1 MNGCLYEEVKS
12 WPLDCNAKH
21 TNTLAEKR
29 QLDLAGRLDLRD
41 KPRAILL
48 SCAKHLTLHADM
60 GGMQGTD
67 RNKQTQDR
75 IVRASRPMRFY
86 SMPSATG
93 GIARLVA
100 ARLRA
105 AGIQLAPL
113 LSRAG
118 LTVEQ
123 IDDASVRLPVQSQIR
138 LLELASEAL
147 HDDFLGF
154 HLAQDYDLR
163 EIGLFYYVLAS
174 SDILADALHRAER
187 YSGIT
192 NEGISLQARIGKE
205 TVIALSY
212 IDIDRRSDR
221 HQIEFWLISLVR
233 LCRQLTN
240 RRLVPSRVR
249 VAHRRNKTP
258 PDFRSYLGC
267 DIEFGSNVDE
277 VVFPAAVKLMPIVS
291 ADPYLNQLLLKYCEE
306 ALAHRPAKG
315 ATLRSS
321 VENAITPL
329 LPHGKANAGEVARQL
344 GMSHRT
350 LARRLAAEKLT
361 FSEIQT
367 ELKTDLA
374 RRYLRDGDLP
384 ISQIAW
390 LLGYREVSAFTHAFK
405 RWTGTAP
412 RQSRAQGKFVSAGKR
427 ARTAG
432 PGAQARPRR

>member
-1 MNGCLYEEVKS
+1 VL
-12 WPLDCNAKH
+12 
-21 TNTLAEKR
+21 
-29 QLDLAGRLDLRD
+29 
-41 KPRAILL
+41 AILL
-48 SCAKHLTLHADM
+48 SCAKHLTFHADM
-60 GGMQGTD
+60 GAACNERIATS
-67 RNKQTQDR
+67 KTQDR
-75 IVRASRPMRFY
+75 IVRASKPMRFH

-93 GIARLVA
+93 GIARLVS

-105 AGIQLAPL
+105 AGIPLAPL

-123 IDDASVRLPVQSQIR
+123 IDDPGVRLTVQNQIR
-138 LLELASEAL
+138 LLELAAEAL
-147 HDDFLGF
+147 PDDLLGF

-174 SDILADALHRAER
+174 SEILADALHRAER
-187 YSGIT
+187 YSGIV

-205 TVIALSY
+205 TAIALSY
-212 IDIDRRSDR
+212 VNIDRRSDR
-221 HQIEFWLISLVR
+221 HQMEFWLISLVR

-249 VAHRRNKTP
+249 VMHRRNKTP
-258 PDFRSYLGC
+258 AEFRSYLGC
-267 DIEFGSNVDE
+267 EIEFGSSVDE

-306 ALAHRPAKG
+306 ALAYRPAHG
-315 ATLRSS
+315 ATLRSN

-350 LARRLAAEKLT
+350 LARRLAAEQLT

-374 RRYLRDGDLP
+374 SCYLRDGDLP

-405 RWTGTAP
+405 RWTGMAP
-412 RQSRAQGKFVSAGKR
+412 RQSRAQGRFVSSGKR
-427 ARTAG
+427 VRTAG
-432 PGAQARPRR
+432 DGSQLRSRR

>member
-1 MNGCLYEEVKS
+1 
-12 WPLDCNAKH
+12 
-21 TNTLAEKR
+21 
-29 QLDLAGRLDLRD
+29 
-41 KPRAILL
+41 
-48 SCAKHLTLHADM
+48 
-60 GGMQGTD
+60 
-67 RNKQTQDR
+67 
-75 IVRASRPMRFY
+75 VRASKPMRFH

-105 AGIQLAPL
+105 AGIALAPL

-118 LTVEQ
+118 LTLEQ
-123 IDDASVRLPVQSQIR
+123 IDDPGVRLSVQSQIK
-138 LLELASEAL
+138 LLELAAEAL
-147 HDDFLGF
+147 PDDFLGF
-154 HLAQDYDLR
+154 HLAQEYDLR
-163 EIGLFYYVLAS
+163 EIGLLYYVLAS
-174 SDILADALHRAER
+174 SEILADALHRAER

-205 TVIALSY
+205 IAIALNY
-212 IDIDRRSDR
+212 VNIDRRSDR
-221 HQIEFWLISLVR
+221 HQMEFWLVSLVR

-249 VAHRRNKTP
+249 VMHHRKKTP
-258 PDFRSYLGC
+258 AEFRSVFGC
-267 DIEFGSNVDE
+267 EIEFGSSVDE
-277 VVFPAAVKLMPIVS
+277 LVFPSAVKLLPIVS
-291 ADPYLNQLLLKYCEE
+291 ADPYLNQLLEKYCEE
-306 ALAHRPAKG
+306 ALAHRPANG
-315 ATLRSS
+315 ATLRSD

-350 LARRLAAEKLT
+350 LARRLAAEQLT

-367 ELKTDLA
+367 ELKADLA
-374 RRYLRDGDLP
+374 KRYLRDGDLP

-412 RQSRAQGKFVSAGKR
+412 RQSRAQGRFVSGGKR
-427 ARTAG
+427 IRAAG
-432 PGAQARPRR
+432 RPRR

>member
-1 MNGCLYEEVKS
+1 
-12 WPLDCNAKH
+12 
-21 TNTLAEKR
+21 
-29 QLDLAGRLDLRD
+29 
-41 KPRAILL
+41 
-48 SCAKHLTLHADM
+48 
-60 GGMQGTD
+60 
-67 RNKQTQDR
+67 
-75 IVRASRPMRFY
+75 
-86 SMPSATG
+86 MPSATG

-123 IDDASVRLPVQSQIR
+123 IDDASVRLPVQSQIKV
-138 LLELASEAL
+138 LELAAEAL
-147 HDDFLGF
+147 HDDFLGL

-163 EIGLFYYVLAS
+163 EIGLLYYVLAS
-174 SDILADALHRAER
+174 SEILADALHRAER

-205 TVIALSY
+205 AAIALSY
-212 IDIDRRSDR
+212 VGIDRQSDR
-221 HQIEFWLISLVR
+221 HQIEFWLISLMR

-249 VAHRRNKTP
+249 VVHRRNKTP
-258 PDFRSYLGC
+258 PDFRSFLGC
-267 DIEFGSNVDE
+267 EIEFGSSMDE
-277 VVFPAAVKLMPIVS
+277 VVFPSAVKLMPIVS
-291 ADPYLNQLLLKYCEE
+291 ADPYLNELLLRYFEE
-306 ALAHRPAKG
+306 ALAHRPATG

-329 LPHGKANAGEVARQL
+329 LPHGKANAGEIARQL

-374 RRYLRDGDLP
+374 KRYLRDGDLP
-384 ISQIAW
+384 VSQIAW

-412 RQSRAQGKFVSAGKR
+412 RQSRAQGKFVSTGKR
-427 ARTAG
+427 IKTFG
-432 PGAQARPRR
+432 PGAQARSRR